1 MKYTETVASY
11 EDKVE
16 RLSLEKE
23 VMASALDD
31 LRRANN
37 DEYQIELEQSSKIN
51 SLVGEIQD
59 LKILIDGMQV

>member
-1 MKYTETVASY
+1 VKYTETVASY